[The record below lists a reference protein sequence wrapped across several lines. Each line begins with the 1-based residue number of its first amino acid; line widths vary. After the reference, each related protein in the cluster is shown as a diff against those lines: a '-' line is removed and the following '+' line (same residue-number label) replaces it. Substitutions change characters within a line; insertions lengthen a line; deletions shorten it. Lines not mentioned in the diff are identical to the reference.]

1 MEKARQYSAL
11 IRSCGRLSFLS
22 ILPCAALA
30 EAPLAVPSGQPV
42 TFVEAI
48 GTAPGPD
55 GLTARFRFLAPQ
67 IGAAVDFDTAAG
79 DMAWLCQNYAL
90 PRIAGTGPQPA
101 QIVISLADRPVA
113 FGDSDPEV
121 VQFFEAYR
129 VMAGQCEPEA
139 F

>member
-11 IRSCGRLSFLS
+11 IRSCGRLAFLS
-22 ILPCAALA
+22 ILPCAVWA
-30 EAPLAVPSGQPV
+30 EDPLAVPSGQPV
-42 TFVEAI
+42 TFVETI
-48 GTAPGPD
+48 GTVPGPD
-55 GLTARFRFLAPQ
+55 GLTARFRFLAPE
-67 IGAAVDFDTAAG
+67 IGGAVDFDTASA
-79 DMAWLCQNYAL
+79 DMAWLCQTYAL

-101 QIVISLADRPVA
+101 QVVISLADRPVA

-129 VMAGQCEPEA
+129 VTAGRCEPEA